1 MTELVVF
8 DLDGTLL
15 DHSHRVSAFTR
26 DTLSLMTSRGI
37 AYTVATGRNLHS
49 AQEIIHGHGFE
60 LPHVYINGVLIWDP
74 RQSALSVGNFLTPA
88 ETNHI
93 MAAAANADLTP
104 FIHTVT
110 GDHQHIIFHPPVRHP
125 VEQKLLTVYLTRA
138 GTPALPLA
146 QMPHDAQITNINL
159 IGEFRSIEQVEH
171 NLFNEALLVCYSG
184 PAMENKALK
193 WMDIHHSNASKGTAV
208 EQLRQQLGVSRIIC
222 FGDSDNDLSMFAIA
236 DEAYATANAKDEVK
250 AASTGVI
257 GHHDKDGVAHF
268 LRERFNL

>member
-15 DHSHRVSAFTR
+15 DQSHRISEFTR
-26 DTLSLMTSRGI
+26 DTLRLMTQRGI

-60 LPHVYINGVLIWDP
+60 LPHIYINGVLIWDP

-88 ETNHI
+88 ETNHVL
-93 MAAAANADLTP
+93 AAAANADLTP

-110 GDHQHIIFHPPVRHP
+110 EDHQHLIFHPPVRHA

-184 PAMENKALK
+184 PAMENKSLK

-208 EQLRQQLGVSRIIC
+208 QQLRHQLGASRVIC
-222 FGDSDNDLSMFAIA
+222 FGDSDNDLSMFEIA
-236 DEAYATANAKDEVK
+236 DEAYATDNAKEAVK
-250 AASTGVI
+250 SASNGII
-257 GHHDKDGVAHF
+257 GHHHNDGVALF
-268 LRERFNL
+268 LRDRFNL